1 MDNQITIFH
10 NSEFGSIRTSIIEG
24 IPLFCL
30 PDVCRALDIKN
41 SRNVKNRIDRDG
53 VHTVDTIVSIE
64 KASEG
69 TVFQRN
75 QKLSYIDEGCL
86 YEVIF
91 MSRKDSVKTF
101 KRWVTNEV
109 LPSIR
114 KYGLYATADLV
125 NNPDLLIEMASSI
138 KQHQAEITTLKG
150 NLVEFEKLMSSD
162 RTFSISDVARFAGIG
177 RNVLFEMLR
186 SAGILMG
193 DNAPYQRFM
202 NRNPQLFKRI
212 ITNID
217 KDGKSVPTP
226 VTRAYP
232 AGVKY
237 ILNVI
242 EKEMN
247 HGR

>member
-1 MDNQITIFH
+1 LDNQITTFH
-10 NSEFGSIRTSIIEG
+10 NSEFGSIRTAIKG
-24 IPLFCL
+24 DIPLFCL
-30 PDVCRALDIKN
+30 ADVCKALEIKN
-41 SRNVKNRIDRDG
+41 SRNVKNRIDREG
-53 VHTVDTIVSIE
+53 VHTVDTFITLTRVADS
-64 KASEG
+64 S
-69 TVFQRN
+69 VFQKK
-75 QKLSYIDEGCL
+75 QKMSYLDERCL

-91 MSRKDSVKTF
+91 MSRKDSVKAF

-114 KYGLYATADLV
+114 KHGLYATADLV
-125 NNPDLLIEMASSI
+125 NNPDLLIEMATSI

-150 NLVEFEKLMSSD
+150 NLFEFEKLMSSD
-162 RTFSISDVARFAGIG
+162 GTFSIGDVARFAGIG

-212 ITNID
+212 ITNIE
-217 KDGKSVPTP
+217 KDGESVPTP

-237 ILNVI
+237 ILNIVD
-242 EKEMN
+242 KEIKN
-247 HGR
+247 GR